1 MFFFVLGIE
10 LLLLLLVLL
19 GLLGIA
25 AAWSRWSR
33 VRRQVFGVN
42 RSWRMVG
49 CSSYLSGYD
58 VIALKGV
65 GLVGRSNERFALV
78 V

>member
-1 MFFFVLGIE
+1 MLFFLLGID

-19 GLLGIA
+19 VLLGIVH
-25 AAWSRWSR
+25 AWSCWSR

-42 RSWRMVG
+42 RSWRTIR
-49 CSSYLSGYD
+49 CSGLLSGYD
-58 VIALKGV
+58 IIALEGV